1 MSALRHKML
10 SSALSSL
17 KFLKITGLLT
27 MFLRVGFTS
36 AGISSFEIKSSQ
48 ISKGLKVQKVCL
60 HLGKFSSLNL
70 LK

>member
-1 MSALRHKML
+1 ML

-27 MFLRVGFTS
+27 MFLGVGLTS
-36 AGISSFEIKSSQ
+36 VFISSFEIKSAQ
-48 ISKGLKVQKVCL
+48 ISVELKIQIACL